1 MQPASGSAAPL
12 RVVVADDH
20 ELIRATLRL
29 LLTPSEGLEIV
40 GEAAT
45 GADVVPVVE
54 RTRPDVV
61 VLDLHMPGLDGLQ
74 CVERLAAS
82 HPHVTSVLLSA
93 VDDPGVIEAGLRRG
107 AAAYVLKGIDP
118 LDLAAAIR
126 QSVAGCVIQPRGL
139 LDNRPP
145 SAAAAAGLSEQ
156 EARVL
161 AELARGR
168 SNRQIA
174 EALWLSEQT
183 IKFHLRNIYR
193 KLGVANRTEA
203 LRLSLERHL
212 VDAA

>member
-1 MQPASGSAAPL
+1 MRQASGSAAPL

-20 ELIRATLRL
+20 ELMRATLRL

-45 GADVVPVVE
+45 GADVVPIVE
-54 RTRPDVV
+54 RTEPDVV
-61 VLDLHMPGLDGLQ
+61 VLDLHMPVMDGLQ
-74 CVERLAAS
+74 CVEQLAAS
-82 HPHVTSVLLSA
+82 HPEVTSVLLSA

-139 LDNRPP
+139 LADRPS

-161 AELARGR
+161 AQLAKGQ

-183 IKFHLRNIYR
+183 IKFHLRNVFR

-203 LRLSLERHL
+203 VRLSLERHL
-212 VDAA
+212 VDPA

>member
-156 EARVL
+156 ETRVL

-183 IKFHLRNIYR
+183 IKFHLRNVYR

>member
-1 MQPASGSAAPL
+1 MRPASGSAAPL

-45 GADVVPVVE
+45 GAEVAPVVA

-61 VLDLHMPGLDGLQ
+61 VLDLHMPLLDGLQ
-74 CVERLAAS
+74 CVEQLAAT
-82 HPHVTSVLLSA
+82 HPEVTTVLLTA

-118 LDLAAAIR
+118 LDLASAIR
-126 QSVAGCVIQPRGL
+126 QSVAGCVIQPGGL

-161 AELARGR
+161 AELAKGR

-174 EALWLSEQT
+174 ETLWLSEQT
-183 IKFHLRNIYR
+183 IKFHLRNVYR